1 MLGISKNMTRLRQL
15 YEMRKSLL
23 GNTSFI
29 SEEQKQEFMDLI
41 KEIDSVEQKDYL
53 VLLASKTYSTTSNAD
68 ELKRLKELVELID
81 ERYKSRQEMA
91 EDFRRIFRSDIDFA
105 DEINEYDKVDIY
117 RQKIIYLESITN
129 NEHAIDDNKKL
140 ISDLSVELSKEYEHK
155 KENNR
160 VNKRLE
166 EELFNKLTIKTNLA
180 ENNTYDLVSVID
192 MELSKFKLK
201 MSDLLE
207 NNSLLKEKMG
217 VAKEESSKAKE
228 KYHTALISYNANK
241 EYGGNILANYR
252 VLGEIKKE
260 YYTCRYY
267 EILLGICALVI
278 PLKESDYDN
287 LIGKR
292 YRLIKLLDERKS
304 LRNELEIRTYDRLS
318 NLYNE
323 VNEQCKRL
331 LGQGNNIDNI
341 DDLEHRI
348 AILTHQIDDLERNN
362 QELLESIKSL
372 DKELVSEK
380 LKIKFFDMKPEDS
393 MVIAIESIPK
403 QINLDIVKFKT
414 RNVLATVYE
423 LLINKN
429 KEQKK
434 VMPEPIQ
441 VQEED
446 RKEPILP
453 KFDLPIIDDEKL
465 IDDDK
470 EPVVEDNISLDIP
483 KVEDS
488 SEIVSNDDSYVNP
501 EITIEEVETEKPV
514 EEPVSIIK
522 EEPILTEES
531 DIFEEDNV
539 PVLKDDDEPVILSGL
554 DDLNEDK
561 EIDDADLFINDNDE
575 DNLDVGMIFPNDDKS
590 DDKSTDDNLFWPQI
604 EMPEVKKHEEP
615 KIDLEKTQELSL
627 DEQVERFLK
636 SSD

>member
-53 VLLASKTYSTTSNAD
+53 VLLASKTYSTTNNSD

-81 ERYKSRQEMA
+81 ERYKSRQEMVD
-91 EDFRRIFRSDIDFA
+91 DFKRIFRSNIEFDDDIK
-105 DEINEYDKVDIY
+105 EYSKVDIY

-129 NEHAIDDNKKL
+129 NEHTIEDNKKL
-140 ISDLSVELSKEYEHK
+140 ISDLSVELSKEYDRK

-160 VNKRLE
+160 VNKKLE
-166 EELFNKLTIKTNLA
+166 EELLNKITIKTNLA
-180 ENNTYDLVSVID
+180 GNNAYDLVSVID
-192 MELSKFKLK
+192 MELSKFRLK

-217 VAKEESSKAKE
+217 TAKEESSKAKE

-241 EYGGNILANYR
+241 QYGGNILENYR

-287 LIGKR
+287 LVGKR

-331 LGQGNNIDNI
+331 LEQGNNIDNI

-348 AILTHQIDDLERNN
+348 AVLTNQIDYLEKNN
-362 QELLESIKSL
+362 QELINNIKSL
-372 DKELVSEK
+372 DQELTNEKPKVKVSN
-380 LKIKFFDMKPEDS
+380 MRPENN

-403 QINLDIVKFKT
+403 QMKIGIINFKT
-414 RNVLATVYE
+414 RKVLATVYE
-423 LLINKN
+423 LLLNKN
-429 KEQKK
+429 KGQEK
-434 VMPEPIQ
+434 VIPEPIQ
-441 VQEED
+441 IQEEVHE
-446 RKEPILP
+446 EPILP
-453 KFDLPIIDDEKL
+453 KFDLPIIDSVKQDEP
-465 IDDDK
+465 IVENK
-470 EPVVEDNISLDIP
+470 EPVVEDDIP
-483 KVEDS
+483 FEIPMVDSVEEKS
-488 SEIVSNDDSYVNP
+488 PTSEEYVNP
-501 EITIEEVETEKPV
+501 EITIEEVEKNDPIQKPI
-514 EEPVSIIK
+514 IIK
-522 EEPILTEES
+522 EDPILSEEK
-531 DIFEEDNV
+531 DIFEDET
-539 PVLKDDDEPVILSGL
+539 PILKEEEAPIVIPEVKDAVQENEPINT
-554 DDLNEDK
+554 DLFTNDKDEDK
-561 EIDDADLFINDNDE
+561 I
-575 DNLDVGMIFPNDDKS
+575 DVGMVFPKDNSSIDN
-590 DDKSTDDNLFWPQI
+590 NLFWPQI

>member
-53 VLLASKTYSTTSNAD
+53 VLLASKTYSTTNNSD

-81 ERYKSRQEMA
+81 ERYKSRQEMVD
-91 EDFRRIFRSDIDFA
+91 DFKRIFRSNIEFDDDIK
-105 DEINEYDKVDIY
+105 EYSKVDIY
-117 RQKIIYLESITN
+117 RQKITYLESITN
-129 NEHAIDDNKKL
+129 NEHTIEDNKKL
-140 ISDLSVELSKEYEHK
+140 INDLSVELSKEYDRK

-160 VNKRLE
+160 VNRKLE
-166 EELFNKLTIKTNLA
+166 EELLNKITIKTNLA
-180 ENNTYDLVSVID
+180 GNNAYDLVSVID
-192 MELSKFKLK
+192 MELSKFRLK

-217 VAKEESSKAKE
+217 TAKEESSKAKE

-241 EYGGNILANYR
+241 EYGGNILENYR

-287 LIGKR
+287 LVGKR

-331 LGQGNNIDNI
+331 LEQGNNIDNI

-348 AILTHQIDDLERNN
+348 AVLTNQIDDLEKNN
-362 QELLESIKSL
+362 QELINNIKNL
-372 DKELVSEK
+372 DQELTNEKPKVKVSN
-380 LKIKFFDMKPEDS
+380 MRPENN

-403 QINLDIVKFKT
+403 QMKIGIINFKT
-414 RNVLATVYE
+414 RKVLATVYE
-423 LLINKN
+423 LLLNKN
-429 KEQKK
+429 KGQEK
-434 VMPEPIQ
+434 VIPEPIQ
-441 VQEED
+441 IQEEVQE
-446 RKEPILP
+446 EPILP
-453 KFDLPIIDDEKL
+453 KFDLPIIDSVKQDEP
-465 IDDDK
+465 IVENK
-470 EPVVEDNISLDIP
+470 EPVVEDDIP
-483 KVEDS
+483 FEIPMVDSVEEKS
-488 SEIVSNDDSYVNP
+488 PTSEEYVNP
-501 EITIEEVETEKPV
+501 EITIEEVEKNEPIQ
-514 EEPVSIIK
+514 EPVIIK
-522 EEPILTEES
+522 GEPILSEEK
-531 DIFEEDNV
+531 DIFEDDNT
-539 PVLKDDDEPVILSGL
+539 PMLKEEEAPIVIPEVKDAVQENEPINT
-554 DDLNEDK
+554 DLFTNDKDEDK
-561 EIDDADLFINDNDE
+561 I
-575 DNLDVGMIFPNDDKS
+575 DVGMIFPKDNSSIDN
-590 DDKSTDDNLFWPQI
+590 NLFWPQI
-604 EMPEVKKHEEP
+604 EMPEVTKHEES

>member
-29 SEEQKQEFMDLI
+29 SGEQKQEFMDLI

-53 VLLASKTYSTTSNAD
+53 VLLASKTYSTTSNSD

-81 ERYKSRQEMA
+81 ERYKSRQEMV

-105 DEINEYDKVDIY
+105 DEIKEYDKVEIY
-117 RQKIIYLESITN
+117 RQKITYLESITN
-129 NEHAIDDNKKL
+129 NEHTIDDNKKL

-160 VNKRLE
+160 VNKKLE
-166 EELFNKLTIKTNLA
+166 EELFNKITIKTNLA
-180 ENNTYDLVSVID
+180 GNNAYDLVSVID

-207 NNSLLKEKMG
+207 NNNLLKEKMG

-287 LIGKR
+287 LVGKR

-331 LGQGNNIDNI
+331 LEQGNNIDNI

-362 QELLESIKSL
+362 QGLLENIKNL

-380 LKIKFFDMKPEDS
+380 PKIKFFDMKPGDN

-423 LLINKN
+423 LLLNKN

-434 VMPEPIQ
+434 IIPEPIQ
-441 VQEED
+441 VQEEVHE
-446 RKEPILP
+446 EPISP
-453 KFDLPIIDDEKL
+453 KFDFPIIDNVKRVKP
-465 IDDDK
+465 IMKDK
-470 EPVVEDNISLDIP
+470 EPVVEDNIPFKIP
-483 KVEDS
+483 VVDS
-488 SEIVSNDDSYVNP
+488 DNEEGSSTSEEYVNP
-501 EITIEEVETEKPV
+501 EITVEEVEKN
-514 EEPVSIIK
+514 EPIQEPAIIK
-522 EEPILTEES
+522 GEPILSEEK
-531 DIFEEDNV
+531 DIFEDDNT
-539 PVLKDDDEPVILSGL
+539 PMLKEEAAPIVIPEVKDAVQENEPINT
-554 DDLNEDK
+554 DLFTNDKDEDK
-561 EIDDADLFINDNDE
+561 I
-575 DNLDVGMIFPNDDKS
+575 DVGMIFPKDNSSIDN
-590 DDKSTDDNLFWPQI
+590 NLFWPQI

>member
-29 SEEQKQEFMDLI
+29 SGEQKQEFMDLI

-53 VLLASKTYSTTSNAD
+53 VLLASKTYSTTSNSD

-81 ERYKSRQEMA
+81 ERCKSRQEMVEA
-91 EDFRRIFRSDIDFA
+91 FRRIFRSDIDFA
-105 DEINEYDKVDIY
+105 DEIKEYDKLEIY
-117 RQKIIYLESITN
+117 RQKITYLESITN
-129 NEHAIDDNKKL
+129 NEHTIEDNKKL

-160 VNKRLE
+160 VNKKLE
-166 EELFNKLTIKTNLA
+166 EELFNKITIKTNLA
-180 ENNTYDLVSVID
+180 GNNAYDLVSVID

-207 NNSLLKEKMG
+207 NNNLLKEKMG

-287 LIGKR
+287 LVGKR

-331 LGQGNNIDNI
+331 LEQGNNIDNI

-362 QELLESIKSL
+362 QELLENIKNL
-372 DKELVSEK
+372 DKELVSEEP
-380 LKIKFFDMKPEDS
+380 KIKFFDMKPEDN

-403 QINLDIVKFKT
+403 QINLDIVKIKT

-423 LLINKN
+423 LLFNKN

-434 VMPEPIQ
+434 IISEPIQ
-441 VQEED
+441 VQKEVHE
-446 RKEPILP
+446 EPILP
-453 KFDLPIIDDEKL
+453 KLDFPIIDNVKQVKP
-465 IDDDK
+465 IMKDK
-470 EPVVEDNISLDIP
+470 EPVVEDNIPFKIP
-483 KVEDS
+483 VVDS
-488 SEIVSNDDSYVNP
+488 DNEEGSSTSEEYVNP
-501 EITIEEVETEKPV
+501 EITIEEVEKNESIQ
-514 EEPVSIIK
+514 EPVIIK
-522 EEPILTEES
+522 GEPILSEEK
-531 DIFEEDNV
+531 DIFEDDNTPILKEEEV
-539 PVLKDDDEPVILSGL
+539 PIVVPEVKDAVQENEPINT
-554 DDLNEDK
+554 DLFTNDKDEDK
-561 EIDDADLFINDNDE
+561 I
-575 DNLDVGMIFPNDDKS
+575 DVGMIFPKDNSSIDN
-590 DDKSTDDNLFWPQI
+590 NLFWPQL

-636 SSD
+636 NSD

>member
-53 VLLASKTYSTTSNAD
+53 VLLASKTYSTTNNSD

-81 ERYKSRQEMA
+81 ERYKSRQEMVD
-91 EDFRRIFRSDIDFA
+91 DFKRIFRSNIEFDDDIK
-105 DEINEYDKVDIY
+105 EYSKVDIY
-117 RQKIIYLESITN
+117 RQKITYLESITN
-129 NEHAIDDNKKL
+129 NEHTIEDNKKL
-140 ISDLSVELSKEYEHK
+140 INDLSVELSKEYDRK

-160 VNKRLE
+160 VNRKLE
-166 EELFNKLTIKTNLA
+166 EELLNKITIKTNLA
-180 ENNTYDLVSVID
+180 GNNAYDLVSVID
-192 MELSKFKLK
+192 MELSKFRLK

-217 VAKEESSKAKE
+217 TAKEESSKAKE

-241 EYGGNILANYR
+241 EYGGNILENYR

-287 LIGKR
+287 LVGKR

-331 LGQGNNIDNI
+331 LEQGNNIDNI

-348 AILTHQIDDLERNN
+348 AVLTNQIDDLEKNN
-362 QELLESIKSL
+362 QELINNIKNL
-372 DKELVSEK
+372 DQELTNEKPKVKVSN
-380 LKIKFFDMKPEDS
+380 MRPEDN
-393 MVIAIESIPK
+393 MVIAVESIPK
-403 QINLDIVKFKT
+403 QMKIGIINFKT
-414 RNVLATVYE
+414 RKVLATVYE
-423 LLINKN
+423 LLLNKN
-429 KEQKK
+429 KEQEK
-434 VMPEPIQ
+434 VIPEPIQ
-441 VQEED
+441 IQEEVHE
-446 RKEPILP
+446 EPILP
-453 KFDLPIIDDEKL
+453 KFDLPIIDSVKQDEP
-465 IDDDK
+465 IVENK
-470 EPVVEDNISLDIP
+470 EPVVEDDIP
-483 KVEDS
+483 FEIPMVDSVEEKS
-488 SEIVSNDDSYVNP
+488 PTSEEYVNP
-501 EITIEEVETEKPV
+501 EITIEEVEKNEPIQ
-514 EEPVSIIK
+514 EPVIIK
-522 EEPILTEES
+522 GEPILSEEK
-531 DIFEEDNV
+531 DIFEDDNT
-539 PVLKDDDEPVILSGL
+539 PMLKEEEAPIVIPEVKDAVQENEPINT
-554 DDLNEDK
+554 DLFTNDKDEDK
-561 EIDDADLFINDNDE
+561 I
-575 DNLDVGMIFPNDDKS
+575 DVGMIFPKDNSSIDN
-590 DDKSTDDNLFWPQI
+590 NLFWPQI
-604 EMPEVKKHEEP
+604 EMPEVTKHEES

>member
-53 VLLASKTYSTTSNAD
+53 VLLASKTYSTTNNSD

-81 ERYKSRQEMA
+81 ERYKSRQEMVD
-91 EDFRRIFRSDIDFA
+91 DFKRIFRSNIEFDDDIK
-105 DEINEYDKVDIY
+105 EYSKVDIY
-117 RQKIIYLESITN
+117 RQKITYLESITN
-129 NEHAIDDNKKL
+129 NEHTIEDNKKL
-140 ISDLSVELSKEYEHK
+140 INDLSVELSKEYDRK

-160 VNKRLE
+160 VNRKLE
-166 EELFNKLTIKTNLA
+166 EELLNKITIKTNLA
-180 ENNTYDLVSVID
+180 GNNAYDLVSVID
-192 MELSKFKLK
+192 TELSKFRLK

-217 VAKEESSKAKE
+217 TAKEESSKAKE

-241 EYGGNILANYR
+241 EYGGNILENYR

-287 LIGKR
+287 LVGKR

-331 LGQGNNIDNI
+331 LEQGNNIDNI

-348 AILTHQIDDLERNN
+348 AVLTNQIDDLEKNN
-362 QELLESIKSL
+362 QELINNIKNL
-372 DKELVSEK
+372 DQELTNEKPKVKVSN
-380 LKIKFFDMKPEDS
+380 MRPEDN
-393 MVIAIESIPK
+393 MVIAVESIPK
-403 QINLDIVKFKT
+403 QMKIGIINFKT
-414 RNVLATVYE
+414 RKVLATVYE
-423 LLINKN
+423 LLLNKN
-429 KEQKK
+429 KEQEK
-434 VMPEPIQ
+434 VIPEPIQ
-441 VQEED
+441 IQEEVHE
-446 RKEPILP
+446 EPILP
-453 KFDLPIIDDEKL
+453 KFDLPIIDSVKQDEP
-465 IDDDK
+465 IVENK
-470 EPVVEDNISLDIP
+470 EPVVEDDIP
-483 KVEDS
+483 FEIPMVDSVEEKS
-488 SEIVSNDDSYVNP
+488 PTSEEYVNP
-501 EITIEEVETEKPV
+501 EITIEEVEKNEPIQ
-514 EEPVSIIK
+514 EPVIIK
-522 EEPILTEES
+522 GEPILSEEK
-531 DIFEEDNV
+531 DIFEDDNT
-539 PVLKDDDEPVILSGL
+539 PMLKEEAAPIVIPEVKDAVQENEPINT
-554 DDLNEDK
+554 DLFTNDKDEDK
-561 EIDDADLFINDNDE
+561 I
-575 DNLDVGMIFPNDDKS
+575 DVGMIFPKDNSSIDN
-590 DDKSTDDNLFWPQI
+590 NLFWPQI

>member
-53 VLLASKTYSTTSNAD
+53 VLLASKTYSTTNNSD

-81 ERYKSRQEMA
+81 ERYKSRQEMVD
-91 EDFRRIFRSDIDFA
+91 DFKRIFRSNIEFDDDIK
-105 DEINEYDKVDIY
+105 EYSKVDIY
-117 RQKIIYLESITN
+117 RQKITYLESITN
-129 NEHAIDDNKKL
+129 NEHTIEDNKKL
-140 ISDLSVELSKEYEHK
+140 ISDLSVELSKEYDRK

-160 VNKRLE
+160 VNRKLE
-166 EELFNKLTIKTNLA
+166 EELLNKITIKTNLA
-180 ENNTYDLVSVID
+180 GNNAYDLVSVID
-192 MELSKFKLK
+192 MELSKFRLK

-217 VAKEESSKAKE
+217 TAKEESSKAKE

-241 EYGGNILANYR
+241 QYGGNILENYR

-287 LIGKR
+287 LVGKR

-331 LGQGNNIDNI
+331 LEQGNNIDNI

-348 AILTHQIDDLERNN
+348 AVLTNQIDYLEKNN
-362 QELLESIKSL
+362 QELINNIKSL
-372 DKELVSEK
+372 DQELTNEKPKVKVSN
-380 LKIKFFDMKPEDS
+380 MRPENN

-403 QINLDIVKFKT
+403 QMKIGIINFKT
-414 RNVLATVYE
+414 RKVLATVYE
-423 LLINKN
+423 LLLNKN
-429 KEQKK
+429 KGQEK
-434 VMPEPIQ
+434 VIPEPIQ
-441 VQEED
+441 IQEEVHE
-446 RKEPILP
+446 EPILP
-453 KFDLPIIDDEKL
+453 KFDLPIIDSVKQDEP
-465 IDDDK
+465 IVENK
-470 EPVVEDNISLDIP
+470 EPVVEDDIP
-483 KVEDS
+483 FEIPMVDSVEEKS
-488 SEIVSNDDSYVNP
+488 PTSEEYVNP
-501 EITIEEVETEKPV
+501 EITIEEVEKNDPIQKPI
-514 EEPVSIIK
+514 IIK
-522 EEPILTEES
+522 EDPILSEEK
-531 DIFEEDNV
+531 DIFEDET
-539 PVLKDDDEPVILSGL
+539 PILKEEEAPIVIPEVKDAVQENEPINT
-554 DDLNEDK
+554 DLFTNDKDEDK
-561 EIDDADLFINDNDE
+561 I
-575 DNLDVGMIFPNDDKS
+575 DVGMVFPKDNSSIDN
-590 DDKSTDDNLFWPQI
+590 NLFWPQI

>member
-29 SEEQKQEFMDLI
+29 GGEQKQEFMDLI

-53 VLLASKTYSTTSNAD
+53 VLLASKTYSTTSNSD

-81 ERYKSRQEMA
+81 ERCKSRQEMV

-105 DEINEYDKVDIY
+105 DEIKEYDKVEIY
-117 RQKIIYLESITN
+117 RQKITYLESITN
-129 NEHAIDDNKKL
+129 NEHTIDDNKKL

-160 VNKRLE
+160 VNKKLE
-166 EELFNKLTIKTNLA
+166 EELFNKITIKTNLA
-180 ENNTYDLVSVID
+180 GNNAYDLVSVID

-207 NNSLLKEKMG
+207 NNNLLKEKMG

-287 LIGKR
+287 LVGKR

-331 LGQGNNIDNI
+331 LEQGNNIDNI

-362 QELLESIKSL
+362 QGLLENIKIL
-372 DKELVSEK
+372 DKELVSEEP
-380 LKIKFFDMKPEDS
+380 KIKFFDMKPEDN
-393 MVIAIESIPK
+393 MVIAIENIPK
-403 QINLDIVKFKT
+403 QINLDIVKIKT

-423 LLINKN
+423 LLLNKN

-434 VMPEPIQ
+434 IMPEPIQ
-441 VQEED
+441 VQEEVHE
-446 RKEPILP
+446 EPILP
-453 KFDLPIIDDEKL
+453 KLDFPIIDNVKQVKP
-465 IDDDK
+465 IMKDK
-470 EPVVEDNISLDIP
+470 EPVVEDNIPFKIP
-483 KVEDS
+483 VVDS
-488 SEIVSNDDSYVNP
+488 DNEEGSSTSEEYVNP
-501 EITIEEVETEKPV
+501 EITVEEVEKNEPIQ
-514 EEPVSIIK
+514 EPVIIK
-522 EEPILTEES
+522 GEPILSEEK
-531 DIFEEDNV
+531 DIFEDDNT
-539 PVLKDDDEPVILSGL
+539 PMLKEEAAPIVIPEVKDAVQENEPINT
-554 DDLNEDK
+554 DLFTNDKDEDK
-561 EIDDADLFINDNDE
+561 I
-575 DNLDVGMIFPNDDKS
+575 DVGMIFPKDNSSIDN
-590 DDKSTDDNLFWPQI
+590 NLFWPQI

>member
-29 SEEQKQEFMDLI
+29 SEGQKQEFMDLI

-91 EDFRRIFRSDIDFA
+91 EDFRYIFRSDIDFA
-105 DEINEYDKVDIY
+105 DEIKEYDKVEIY

-287 LIGKR
+287 LVGKR

-304 LRNELEIRTYDRLS
+304 LLNELEIRTYDRLS

-331 LGQGNNIDNI
+331 LEQGNNIDNI

-380 LKIKFFDMKPEDS
+380 PKIKFFDMKLEDN

-453 KFDLPIIDDEKL
+453 KFDLPIIDNAKQA
-465 IDDDK
+465 
-470 EPVVEDNISLDIP
+470 EPIVEDDIP
-483 KVEDS
+483 FEIPMVDS
-488 SEIVSNDDSYVNP
+488 DDEEENPTSEEYVNP
-501 EITIEEVETEKPV
+501 EITIEEVEKNEPIQKPV
-514 EEPVSIIK
+514 IIK
-522 EEPILTEES
+522 EEPILSEEE
-531 DIFEEDNV
+531 DIFEDDNI
-539 PVLKDDDEPVILSGL
+539 PVLKEEGAPIVIPEVKDAVQKKEPINT
-554 DDLNEDK
+554 DLFTNDKDEDK
-561 EIDDADLFINDNDE
+561 I
-575 DNLDVGMIFPNDDKS
+575 DVGMVFPNNDSSIDN
-590 DDKSTDDNLFWPQI
+590 NLFWPQI
-604 EMPEVKKHEEP
+604 EIPEVKKHEEP

>member
-23 GNTSFI
+23 DNTSFI
-29 SEEQKQEFMDLI
+29 SEDQKQEFMDLI

-53 VLLASKTYSTTSNAD
+53 VLLASKTYSTTNNSD

-81 ERYKSRQEMA
+81 ERYKSRQEMVD
-91 EDFRRIFRSDIDFA
+91 DFKRIFRSNIEFDDDIK
-105 DEINEYDKVDIY
+105 EYSKVDIY
-117 RQKIIYLESITN
+117 RQKITYLESITN
-129 NEHAIDDNKKL
+129 NEHTIEDNKKL
-140 ISDLSVELSKEYEHK
+140 INDLSVELSKEYDRK

-160 VNKRLE
+160 VNRKLE
-166 EELFNKLTIKTNLA
+166 EELLNKITIKTNLA
-180 ENNTYDLVSVID
+180 GNNAYDLVSVID
-192 MELSKFKLK
+192 MELSKFRLK

-217 VAKEESSKAKE
+217 TAKEESSKAKE

-241 EYGGNILANYR
+241 EYGGNILENYR

-287 LIGKR
+287 LVGKR

-331 LGQGNNIDNI
+331 LEQGNNIDNI

-348 AILTHQIDDLERNN
+348 AVLTNQIDDLEKNN
-362 QELLESIKSL
+362 QELINNIKNL
-372 DKELVSEK
+372 DQELTNEKPKVKVSN
-380 LKIKFFDMKPEDS
+380 MRPEDN
-393 MVIAIESIPK
+393 MVIAVESIPK
-403 QINLDIVKFKT
+403 QMKIGIINFKT
-414 RNVLATVYE
+414 RKVLATVYE
-423 LLINKN
+423 LLLNKN
-429 KEQKK
+429 KEQEK
-434 VMPEPIQ
+434 VIPEPIQ
-441 VQEED
+441 IQEEVHE
-446 RKEPILP
+446 EPILP
-453 KFDLPIIDDEKL
+453 KFDLPIIDSVKQDEP
-465 IDDDK
+465 IVENK
-470 EPVVEDNISLDIP
+470 EPVVEDDIP
-483 KVEDS
+483 FEIPMVDSVEEKS
-488 SEIVSNDDSYVNP
+488 PTSEEYVNP
-501 EITIEEVETEKPV
+501 EITIEEVEKNEPIQ
-514 EEPVSIIK
+514 EPVIIK
-522 EEPILTEES
+522 GEPILSEEK
-531 DIFEEDNV
+531 DIFEDDNT
-539 PVLKDDDEPVILSGL
+539 PMLKEEEAPIVIPEVKDAVQENEPINT
-554 DDLNEDK
+554 DLFTNDKDEDK
-561 EIDDADLFINDNDE
+561 I
-575 DNLDVGMIFPNDDKS
+575 DVGMIFPKDNSSIDN
-590 DDKSTDDNLFWPQI
+590 NLFWPQI
-604 EMPEVKKHEEP
+604 EMPEVTKHEES

>member
-53 VLLASKTYSTTSNAD
+53 VLLASKTYSTTSNSD

-81 ERYKSRQEMA
+81 ERYKSRQEMV

-105 DEINEYDKVDIY
+105 DEIKEYDKVEIY
-117 RQKIIYLESITN
+117 RQKITYLESITN
-129 NEHAIDDNKKL
+129 NEHTIEDNKKL

-160 VNKRLE
+160 VNKKLE
-166 EELFNKLTIKTNLA
+166 EELFNKITIKTNLA
-180 ENNTYDLVSVID
+180 GNNAYDLVSVID

-207 NNSLLKEKMG
+207 NNNLLKEKMG

-287 LIGKR
+287 LVGKR
-292 YRLIKLLDERKS
+292 YRLIKLLDERKL

-331 LGQGNNIDNI
+331 LEQGNNIDNI

-362 QELLESIKSL
+362 QGLLENIKNL

-380 LKIKFFDMKPEDS
+380 PKIKFFDMKPEDN

-423 LLINKN
+423 LLFNKN

-434 VMPEPIQ
+434 IIPEPIQ
-441 VQEED
+441 VQKEVHE
-446 RKEPILP
+446 EPILP
-453 KFDLPIIDDEKL
+453 KLDFPIIDSAKQAEPIMK
-465 IDDDK
+465 DK
-470 EPVVEDNISLDIP
+470 EPVVEDNIPFQIP
-483 KVEDS
+483 VVDS
-488 SEIVSNDDSYVNP
+488 DNEEGSSTSEEYVNP
-501 EITIEEVETEKPV
+501 EITIEEVEKNDPIQKPV
-514 EEPVSIIK
+514 IIK
-522 EEPILTEES
+522 GEPILSEEK
-531 DIFEEDNV
+531 DIFEDDNT
-539 PVLKDDDEPVILSGL
+539 PMLKEEEAPIVIPEVKDAVQENEPINT
-554 DDLNEDK
+554 DLFTNDKDEDK
-561 EIDDADLFINDNDE
+561 I
-575 DNLDVGMIFPNDDKS
+575 DVGMIFPKDNSSIDN
-590 DDKSTDDNLFWPQI
+590 NLFWPQI

>member
-29 SEEQKQEFMDLI
+29 SGEQKQEFMDLI
-41 KEIDSVEQKDYL
+41 KEIDSVEQKDYI
-53 VLLASKTYSTTSNAD
+53 VLLASKTYSTTSNSD

-81 ERYKSRQEMA
+81 ERYKSRQEMV

-105 DEINEYDKVDIY
+105 DEIKEYDKVEIY
-117 RQKIIYLESITN
+117 RQKITYLENITN
-129 NEHAIDDNKKL
+129 NEHTIDDNKKL

-160 VNKRLE
+160 VNKKLE
-166 EELFNKLTIKTNLA
+166 EELFNKITIKTNLA
-180 ENNTYDLVSVID
+180 GNNAYDLVSVID

-207 NNSLLKEKMG
+207 NNNLLKEKMG

-287 LIGKR
+287 LVGKR

-331 LGQGNNIDNI
+331 LEQGNNIDNI

-362 QELLESIKSL
+362 QGLLENIKIL
-372 DKELVSEK
+372 DKELVSEEP
-380 LKIKFFDMKPEDS
+380 KIKFFDMKPEDN
-393 MVIAIESIPK
+393 MVIAIENIPK
-403 QINLDIVKFKT
+403 QINLDIVKIKT

-423 LLINKN
+423 LLLNKN

-434 VMPEPIQ
+434 IMPEPIQ
-441 VQEED
+441 AQKEVHEE
-446 RKEPILP
+446 PVLP
-453 KFDLPIIDDEKL
+453 KLDFPIIDNAKQAKP
-465 IDDDK
+465 IMKDK
-470 EPVVEDNISLDIP
+470 EPVVEDNIPFKIP
-483 KVEDS
+483 VVDGDNEEGS
-488 SEIVSNDDSYVNP
+488 STSEEYVNP
-501 EITIEEVETEKPV
+501 EITIEEVEKNEPIQKPV
-514 EEPVSIIK
+514 IIK
-522 EEPILTEES
+522 GEPILSEEK
-531 DIFEEDNV
+531 DIFEDDNTPILKEEEAPIVV
-539 PVLKDDDEPVILSGL
+539 PEVKDAVQENKPINT
-554 DDLNEDK
+554 DLFTNDKDEDK
-561 EIDDADLFINDNDE
+561 I
-575 DNLDVGMIFPNDDKS
+575 DVGMIFPKDNSSIDN
-590 DDKSTDDNLFWPQI
+590 NLFWPQI

>member
-53 VLLASKTYSTTSNAD
+53 VLLASKTYSTTNNSD

-81 ERYKSRQEMA
+81 ERYKSRQEMVD
-91 EDFRRIFRSDIDFA
+91 DFKRIFRSNIEFDDDIK
-105 DEINEYDKVDIY
+105 EYSKVDIY
-117 RQKIIYLESITN
+117 RQKITYLESITN
-129 NEHAIDDNKKL
+129 NEHTIEDNKKL
-140 ISDLSVELSKEYEHK
+140 INDLSVELSKEYDRK

-160 VNKRLE
+160 VNRKLE
-166 EELFNKLTIKTNLA
+166 EELLNKITIKTNLA
-180 ENNTYDLVSVID
+180 GNNAYDLVSVID
-192 MELSKFKLK
+192 MELSKFRLK

-217 VAKEESSKAKE
+217 TAKEESSKAKE

-241 EYGGNILANYR
+241 EYGGNILENYR

-287 LIGKR
+287 LVGKR

-331 LGQGNNIDNI
+331 LEQGNNIDNI

-348 AILTHQIDDLERNN
+348 AVLTNQIDDLEKNN
-362 QELLESIKSL
+362 QELINNIKNL
-372 DKELVSEK
+372 DQELTNEKPKVKVSN
-380 LKIKFFDMKPEDS
+380 MRPENN

-403 QINLDIVKFKT
+403 QMKIGIINFKT
-414 RNVLATVYE
+414 RKLLATVYE
-423 LLINKN
+423 LLLNKN
-429 KEQKK
+429 KGQEK
-434 VMPEPIQ
+434 VIPEPIQ
-441 VQEED
+441 IQEEVQE
-446 RKEPILP
+446 EPILP
-453 KFDLPIIDDEKL
+453 KFDLPIIDSVKQDEP
-465 IDDDK
+465 IVENK
-470 EPVVEDNISLDIP
+470 EPVVEDDIP
-483 KVEDS
+483 FEIPMVDSVEEKS
-488 SEIVSNDDSYVNP
+488 PTSEEYVNP
-501 EITIEEVETEKPV
+501 EITIEEVEKNEPIQ
-514 EEPVSIIK
+514 EPVIIK
-522 EEPILTEES
+522 GEPILSEEK
-531 DIFEEDNV
+531 DIFEDDNT
-539 PVLKDDDEPVILSGL
+539 PMLKEEEAPIVIPEVKDAVQENEPINT
-554 DDLNEDK
+554 DLFTNDKDEDK
-561 EIDDADLFINDNDE
+561 I
-575 DNLDVGMIFPNDDKS
+575 DVGMIFPKDNSSIDN
-590 DDKSTDDNLFWPQI
+590 NLFWPQI
-604 EMPEVKKHEEP
+604 EMPEVTKHEES